1 MFKYATQ
8 SEREKQ
14 KSGRP
19 GSHLVL
25 SEAVMD
31 TNLGGGKG
39 GSLRSATREDMD
51 LAVKT
56 ADKGLNPFYD
66 IFNCTGISSQIR
78 TVA

>member
-1 MFKYATQ
+1 MTLLPNQ
-8 SEREKQ
+8 NGKQ
-14 KSGRP
+14 KPGRP

-31 TNLGGGKG
+31 TNLGGGKRG
-39 GSLRSATREDMD
+39 VIKVSPTREDMD
-51 LAVKT
+51 LTVKT

-78 TVA
+78 TVV